1 MHILLGIQLALWG
14 TAGISL
20 IALAALDFYRQRD
33 SESMFLFT
41 WIIGTFLFAG
51 FINWTMNGRSILPMT
66 IPAGIVIAR
75 RLELRA
81 RQ

>member
-33 SESMFLFT
+33 SESLFLFT

-51 FINWTMNGRSILPMT
+51 FINWTMNGPQTRL
-66 IPAGIVIAR
+66 GRLR
-75 RLELRA
+75 RDRPPLSS
-81 RQ
+81 